1 VQNSAN
7 FIKDLSFE
15 AAVRKHGSLCYFK
28 VSSYYRE
35 KEAML
40 RIAQVWQRKTRE
52 ENQQKKRAKR
62 NLII

>member
-1 VQNSAN
+1 M
-7 FIKDLSFE
+7 
-15 AAVRKHGSLCYFK
+15 FK
-28 VSSYYRE
+28 VINDYGE

-40 RIAQVWQRKTRE
+40 RIAHIWQRKTRE